1 MKILKRMILKQYNF
15 SCNEE
20 PQSIELNPGLY
31 LFECWGAKG
40 FKTEHSISED
50 GCLYASGGGGYASG
64 FMFLH
69 ETKSFFVYVGKAG
82 KSKSSTFNSNN
93 LTYSS
98 YYGGGATDIRLEGG
112 EWYLFESLKTR
123 IIVAGGSGATERYC
137 GGVCGYFGGGNDG
150 MNAIGFGAGGY
161 SYISGYKDCLVFD
174 TKISTSITHY
184 QMKTNSFHD
193 SNLYLTDIVLMTG
206 HRGDGKIRITNLI
219 TFKEMNCKKNGNIHY
234 FISVLLCYNRK
245 NI

>member
-1 MKILKRMILKQYNF
+1 MSEKKSEIKKLLSKPSNEHVIGHVLIRMQHF
-15 SCNEE
+15 
-20 PQSIELNPGLY
+20 
-31 LFECWGAKG
+31 F
-40 FKTEHSISED
+40 
-50 GCLYASGGGGYASG
+50 SGG
-64 FMFLH
+64 
-69 ETKSFFVYVGKAG
+69 
-82 KSKSSTFNSNN
+82 N
-93 LTYSS
+93 
-98 YYGGGATDIRLEGG
+98 
-112 EWYLFESLKTR
+112 
-123 IIVAGGSGATERYC
+123 ERYC